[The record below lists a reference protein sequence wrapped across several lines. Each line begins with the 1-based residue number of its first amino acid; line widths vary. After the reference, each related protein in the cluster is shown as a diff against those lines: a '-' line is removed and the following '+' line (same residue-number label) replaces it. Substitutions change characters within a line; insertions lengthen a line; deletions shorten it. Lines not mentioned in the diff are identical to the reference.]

1 MTSYRLGL
9 TSTFATLLAISFT
22 AGVLPAT
29 ANPRAHLSELF
40 SDSKD
45 VVIPEGVIFPVSYDR
60 ADTIVV
66 APDETV
72 EMVFTIPEN
81 ITSRR
86 GELLIPRGSEVIGQF
101 EPVAGYGVGT
111 RFVADELILTDGT
124 RIPIDAVSQT
134 FTETEE
140 VSGRIRGRSVLQGAA
155 IGAGAATILAGV
167 TGDRAIATEE
177 VLGGAGLGAL
187 AGVFAGRARSNEV
200 FSIDPNRDLDLR
212 LRSNLRIALR
222 DFNDFY

>member
-22 AGVLPAT
+22 GGVLPAM
-29 ANPRAHLSELF
+29 ANPRTHLSELF
-40 SDSKD
+40 SDSRD
-45 VVIPEGVIFPVSYDR
+45 VVIPEGVTLPVSYDR
-60 ADTIVV
+60 A
-66 APDETV
+66 ETV
-72 EMVFTIPEN
+72 VIAPNEIFEMVLTIPDN
-81 ITSRR
+81 ITSRA
-86 GELLIPRGSEVIGQF
+86 GEILIPRGSEVRGQF

-111 RFVADELILTDGT
+111 QFVAEELILRDGT

-140 VSGRIRGRSVLQGAA
+140 VNGRIRGRSVLQGAA

-187 AGVFAGRARSNEV
+187 AGVFASRAKNNEV

-212 LRSNLRIALR
+212 LRSNLRIAAR